1 MILFNGKPINVTIFP
16 DNTSQVWK
24 LNQEILETT
33 NFANIT
39 WDFEH
44 EGEFMHLAQLK
55 MLLDKYNFKT
65 RLKINYLPYG
75 RQDKMISNGST
86 FALETFSYLL
96 NKLHFDEIVI
106 LDPHSVQADRLI
118 NHAESVYPLGQVY
131 TAASLTSSDIVCYPD
146 AGALGKYAGIYL
158 DFQHI
163 FGKKVRDQ
171 LTGDITS
178 YELVGDPK
186 LKNVLIVDDICDG
199 GMTFKLL
206 TQQLLAAGAK
216 EVNLFVTHGIF
227 SKGLKT
233 LHDSG
238 IKRIFTAKGEV
249 TEHQQ
254 HITYR
259 TL

>member
-75 RQDKMISNGST
+75 RQDKMIGNGST

-106 LDPHSVQADRLI
+106 LDPHSDVAGQLI
-118 NHAESVYPLGQVY
+118 NNSKSVYPYEEVNKV
-131 TAASLTSSDIVCYPD
+131 AKLTDADILCYPD
-146 AGALGKYAGIYL
+146 AGAVRKYIDIYKAEC
-158 DFQHI
+158 I
-163 FGKKVRDQ
+163 YGEKVRNQSTGNIISYTLFGAPQDQ
-171 LTGDITS
+171 
-178 YELVGDPK
+178 
-186 LKNVLIVDDICDG
+186 NVLIVDDICDG

-216 EVNLFVTHGIF
+216 EVNLFVTHGVF
-227 SKGLKT
+227 SKGLSV
-233 LHDSG
+233 LHEAG
-238 IKRIFTAKGEV
+238 IKRIFTAKGEA